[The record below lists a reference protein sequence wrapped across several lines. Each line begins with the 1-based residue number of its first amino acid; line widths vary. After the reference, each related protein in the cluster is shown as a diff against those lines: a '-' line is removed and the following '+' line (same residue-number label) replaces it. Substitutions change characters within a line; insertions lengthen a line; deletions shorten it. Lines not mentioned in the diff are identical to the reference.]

1 MGLIGYLDVSVYA
14 NSKFTWKQMGQ
25 IRLGLKDNLDVS
37 VYAKSEIPW
46 QEMKEIR
53 LKLLEESTL

>member
-1 MGLIGYLDVSVYA
+1 MNVSIYAKSELDHL
-14 NSKFTWKQMGQ
+14 QMEE
-25 IRLGLKDNLDVS
+25 IRLGLKNNLDVS
-37 VYAKSEIPW
+37 LYANSEISW